1 MNKILKCLANKVICA
16 AFVVLG
22 AISASAAGIR
32 EDLKDDN
39 GNVVGYKVTRLG
51 ISKDETAV
59 VFTKAGAEIPWT
71 VPANLENVQF
81 LVVAGGGGGGG
92 AANSGSNAGAGGGG
106 GGVVTGVIKSLA
118 EDQKLA
124 IMVGEGGEG
133 GLLTS
138 ENTPPQDTTK
148 PGPGAAKSAGK
159 KSYFKLNAEQA
170 EGDVIANGGGRDYGL
185 QRQGTTG
192 GSRAGNRVDGVQ
204 LTDGSKGKVNNTTD
218 IVSFKLYG
226 NKGGNSDSY
235 ACNGA
240 GGGGGATKMGGG
252 RKTIYL
258 NQDPNTD
265 ISGCGG
271 AGLTSDITGDAIVYG
286 SGGGGGT
293 TKSSLVLDSNTGK
306 AGVGAGDGAIA
317 YKENESLTVIRSYE
331 DNANAGN
338 GGNGAPNQGGGG
350 GGGAY
355 GNGGNGGSGIVVFR
369 FKDPIKPGF
378 KVIVR

>member
-1 MNKILKCLANKVICA
+1 MNKILKWLANKVICV

-32 EDLKDDN
+32 EDLKDNN

-71 VPANLENVQF
+71 VPADLENVQF

-92 AANSGSNAGAGGGG
+92 AANAGLSAGAGGGG
-106 GGVVTGVIKSLA
+106 GGVVTGVIKSLT
-118 EDQKLA
+118 EGKTLTL
-124 IMVGEGGEG
+124 MVGEGGEG
-133 GLLTS
+133 GLFTES
-138 ENTPPQDTTK
+138 NEDK
-148 PGPGAAKSAGK
+148 AGASISAGK
-159 KSYFKLNAEQA
+159 KSYFKLNTIQ
-170 EGDVIANGGGRDYGL
+170 DVTAYGGGRDLGVHQYGS
-185 QRQGTTG
+185 TG
-192 GSRAGNRVDGVQ
+192 GSRGGNRHDGLQ
-204 LTDGSKGKVNNTTD
+204 GSGANQGVISNKTD
-218 IVSFKLYG
+218 IVSFTLYG
-226 NKGGNSDSY
+226 NLGGNSDSNTY
-235 ACNGA
+235 CFGA
-240 GGGGGATKMGGG
+240 GGGGGATGQGGG
-252 RKTIYL
+252 RK
-258 NQDPNTD
+258 QDNHYDPGNKDLT
-265 ISGCGG
+265 GGYGG
-271 AGLTSDITGDAIVYG
+271 AGLVSDITGEEIVYG

-293 TKSSLVLDSNTGK
+293 TGSGYGNLDTGK

-317 YKENESLTVIRSYE
+317 YKNNSGSLIVIRSYE
-331 DNANAGN
+331 GSTTAGN
-338 GGNGAPNQGGGG
+338 GGNGSPNQGGGG